1 MPTPSTPSG
10 ATPSDRPSP
19 EPHGPHESHEP
30 RLTVGIISAGAVG
43 TALAEAFSRA
53 GHHVHGVNVHSERS
67 AVAAS
72 KRILTIPQLPLDQV
86 AQAALV
92 ILAVPDPQL
101 PTVIEEVAQHTQ
113 DGQMVAHTSGAF
125 GCDIL
130 QPITDTG
137 ALPLALHPAMAFTGS
152 PVDTERL
159 TGCAWGITADSDQ
172 GLAVAELLV
181 TTVAGVPIAI
191 AEDKRPAYHAAMAH
205 AGNHTVTLINDAL
218 RIMDYVLDGT
228 SAAGTAGA
236 TGAHTPGAQVPHNPD
251 SAMLLRRL
259 ALAAVD
265 NALESRMDQLTGP
278 VARDDAPAVLRHIA
292 ALEELSDGS
301 AGSASFTAAYTTMA
315 ERTAQMRHAIEVE
328 RVLADKTMGL
338 R

>member
-10 ATPSDRPSP
+10 ATPSDQPSP

-43 TALAEAFSRA
+43 TALAETFSRA

-72 KRILTIPQLPLDQV
+72 KRIPTIPQLPLEQV

-218 RIMDYVLDGT
+218 RIMDYVLDG
-228 SAAGTAGA
+228 SGA
-236 TGAHTPGAQVPHNPD
+236 TGAHAPGGQVPHNPD

-328 RVLADKTMGL
+328 RVLADKTMGI

>member
-1 MPTPSTPSG
+1 M
-10 ATPSDRPSP
+10 
-19 EPHGPHESHEP
+19 
-30 RLTVGIISAGAVG
+30 
-43 TALAEAFSRA
+43 
-53 GHHVHGVNVHSERS
+53 HGVNVHSERS

-72 KRILTIPQLPLDQV
+72 KRIPTIPQLPLEQV

-205 AGNHTVTLINDAL
+205 AGNHLVTL
-218 RIMDYVLDGT
+218 
-228 SAAGTAGA
+228 
-236 TGAHTPGAQVPHNPD
+236 
-251 SAMLLRRL
+251 
-259 ALAAVD
+259 
-265 NALESRMDQLTGP
+265 
-278 VARDDAPAVLRHIA
+278 
-292 ALEELSDGS
+292 LSD
-301 AGSASFTAAYTTMA
+301 AQRMMDHVLATNLPADQKRYYMA
-315 ERTAQMRHAIEVE
+315 EGAGHYGIFNGSRWRNKVAPIVEEWMAAHA
-328 RVLADKTMGL
+328 
-338 R
+338 

>member
-1 MPTPSTPSG
+1 M
-10 ATPSDRPSP
+10 
-19 EPHGPHESHEP
+19 
-30 RLTVGIISAGAVG
+30 
-43 TALAEAFSRA
+43 
-53 GHHVHGVNVHSERS
+53 HGVNVHSERS